1 MRSLYLAFAIA
12 GAVIPFY
19 SFMQFFAAH
28 GVALPDF
35 VAALFANGAAGGF
48 SADLLIT
55 SAVFWVFM
63 FKQQQRGKGPNPIPY
78 IVVNLLIG
86 LSCALPGYL
95 YLRERSNNAA

>member
-1 MRSLYLAFAIA
+1 MRTLYLAFAIA

-19 SFMQFFAAH
+19 FFSQFFSTQ
-28 GVALPDF
+28 GVALPNF
-35 VAALFANGAAGGF
+35 IAALFANGAAGGF

-78 IVVNLLIG
+78 ILVNLLIG

-95 YLRERSNNAA
+95 YLRERQNGSA

>member
-1 MRSLYLAFAIA
+1 MRKLYLAFAIV
-12 GAVIPFY
+12 GAVIPY
-19 SFMQFFAAH
+19 VFFFEFFSTQ
-28 GVALPDF
+28 GTRLPDF
-35 VAALFANGAAGGF
+35 IAALFVNGAAGGF
-48 SADLLIT
+48 SADLVIT

-95 YLRERSNNAA
+95 YLRERRNESA

>member
-1 MRSLYLAFAIA
+1 MRNLYLALAIA
-12 GAVIPFY
+12 GAVIPY
-19 SFMQFFAAH
+19 VFFFEFFSTQ
-28 GVALPDF
+28 GTSLLDF
-35 VAALFANGAAGGF
+35 IAALFANGAAGGF
-48 SADLLIT
+48 SADLIIT

-95 YLRERSNNAA
+95 YLRERKTESA